1 MQEKREWNQENVQ
14 DKNEELEPEETRLKD
29 PGNNHGVLKGFLGGV
44 LVTLC
49 VLAIVLFVKSLEP
62 KRLGTTPSQTPDHTA
77 AGQQLDTEAIDLKL
91 EKLKSLIDSK
101 YMGDVDEEKLIETL
115 YYGYVAGLG
124 DPYSVYFT
132 KEDYVTMMES
142 TTGIYNGI
150 GILMSQNMKTGVITV
165 LRVFRDSPAE
175 EVGLQRGDILYKVAG
190 QEVTGMDLQSVV
202 SIVKTSNDGVGTVEV
217 EVVREDETEPL
228 KFDVERREVTVSTV
242 EHEMLDDGIGY
253 LLITQFDDLVTQKQF
268 AEAME
273 DLKNQGMTSLII
285 DVRDNPG
292 GVLDS
297 VCKTLEQILPAGLI
311 VYTEDKYGNR
321 EEISGEGKTP
331 LDIPLAVLVNG
342 NSASAA
348 EIFAGAVKD
357 YGIGTLVGTTTYG
370 KGIVQKIFDL
380 GDDTAVKLTVSKY
393 FTPKGNYIHEV
404 GIKPD
409 VEIDLND
416 DLKKMAIIPMDQ
428 DNQLQKA
435 IEILKGQ

>member
-1 MQEKREWNQENVQ
+1 MQEKREWNQENEREK
-14 DKNEELEPEETRLKD
+14 DGDIEPEDFQMND
-29 PGNNHGVLKGFLGGV
+29 PKRNHGVWKGFFGGV
-44 LVTLC
+44 LATLC
-49 VLAIVLFVKSLEP
+49 VLAVVFFIKSLEP
-62 KRLGTTPSQTPDHTA
+62 KGAGAQPSQTPGDPA
-77 AGQQLDTEAIDLKL
+77 AEQQLDTDAIDRKL
-91 EKLKSLIDSK
+91 EQIKSLIDTR
-101 YMGDVDEEKLIETL
+101 YMGDIDEEQLVETL

-124 DPYSVYFT
+124 DPYSVYYT
-132 KEDYVTMMES
+132 KEDYVSLMES

-150 GILMSQNMKTGVITV
+150 GILMSQNMKTGVVTV

-175 EVGLQRGDILYKVAG
+175 EAG

-202 SIVKTSNDGVGTVEV
+202 SVVKTSNDGVGTVRV
-217 EVVREDETEPL
+217 EVVRDDETEPL

-242 EHEMLDDGIGY
+242 EYEMLDDGIGY
-253 LLITQFDDLVTQKQF
+253 LLITQFDDLVTQQQF
-268 AEAME
+268 QEAME
-273 DLKNQGMTSLII
+273 DLRNQGMTSLII

-321 EEISGEGKTP
+321 EEISGEGKNP
-331 LDIPLAVLVNG
+331 LDIPLVVLVNG
-342 NSASAA
+342 SSASAA

-404 GIKPD
+404 GIDPD
-409 VEIDLND
+409 VEIELND
-416 DLKKMAIIPMDQ
+416 DLKKMAIIPKEQ

>member
-1 MQEKREWNQENVQ
+1 MTEKREWNQENGR
-14 DKNEELEPEETRLKD
+14 DREEEVEPEDFLMNEPKR
-29 PGNNHGVLKGFLGGV
+29 NYGVWKGFFGGV
-44 LVTLC
+44 LATLC
-49 VLAIVLFVKSLEP
+49 VLAIVFFVKSLEP
-62 KRLGTTPSQTPDHTA
+62 GRAGGQPSQTSEVPA
-77 AGQQLDTEAIDLKL
+77 AEEQLDTDAIDRKL
-91 EKLKSLIDSK
+91 EQIKTLIDTR
-101 YMGDVDEEKLIETL
+101 YMGDIDEEKLIETL

-124 DPYSVYFT
+124 DPYSVYYT
-132 KEDYVTMMES
+132 NEDYVSLMES
-142 TTGIYNGI
+142 TTGVYNGI

-190 QEVTGMDLQSVV
+190 QDVTGMDLQSVV
-202 SIVKTSNDGVGTVEV
+202 SVVKTSNDGVGTVSV
-217 EVVREDETEPL
+217 EVVRGDETEPL
-228 KFDVERREVTVSTV
+228 TFDVERREVTVSTV

-268 AEAME
+268 QEAME
-273 DLKNQGMTSLII
+273 DLRNQGMTSLII

-321 EEISGEGKTP
+321 EEYSGEGKTP
-331 LDIPLAVLVNG
+331 LDIPLVVLVNG

-404 GIKPD
+404 GIDPD
-409 VEIDLND
+409 VEIDLNE
-416 DLKKMAIIPMDQ
+416 DLKKMAIIPKDQ